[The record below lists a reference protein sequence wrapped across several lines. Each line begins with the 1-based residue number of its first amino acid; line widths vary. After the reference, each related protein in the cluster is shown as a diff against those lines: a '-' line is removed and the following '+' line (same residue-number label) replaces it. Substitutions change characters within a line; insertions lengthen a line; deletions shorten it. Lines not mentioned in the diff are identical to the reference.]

1 MIKKE
6 KKKKKQVMFIA
17 NPSFKLQIK
26 TNRNKIFKKI
36 QNLLSL
42 PASSLSRMFSCQH
55 IQVKYYPLNTSLFQT
70 TF

>member
-6 KKKKKQVMFIA
+6 KKKKQVMFIA

-36 QNLLSL
+36 QKLLSL

-55 IQVKYYPLNTSLFQT
+55 I
-70 TF
+70 